1 MVKTF
6 DCAKCG
12 GNHARPIN
20 RNCKEARSS
29 AMESEEA
36 TNSLI
41 LKELKNLS
49 SRMSQ
54 MEDKVVSLE
63 GNRSPSGTS
72 NGRSPASSIS
82 SRGHQEDQDE
92 DLILPS
98 LHSLRTSR
106 EIQDQVDARIRDL
119 QTAPE
124 KGKLKSQRGG
134 SETVYVK
141 REIPWPQN
149 FILGGSTRT
158 RVSYDSLSIGQW
170 VSGFATIIKDE
181 KDQKIKQNML
191 EYLSEIMEDSHD
203 FGWGAA
209 KGAHAVL
216 LCKMEEGRLDW
227 SDTIKIDRV
236 RRAYAHKVQ
245 SHNPNAPGTKKNFG
259 KDNPTPC
266 KFFQKGTCSHKIDH
280 EHNSHLY
287 LHVCSFCFASGKK
300 YPHALKDC
308 KKNVKNE

>member
-12 GNHARPIN
+12 QNHARPIN
-20 RNCKEARSS
+20 RNCKEAKASV
-29 AMESEEA
+29 MDPEEA

-41 LKELKNLS
+41 LKELKNLT

-54 MEDKVVSLE
+54 MEDKVQSLE
-63 GNRSPSGTS
+63 VSRSPSTS
-72 NGRSPASSIS
+72 SRVRSPASSMS
-82 SRGHQEDQDE
+82 SRRPQEDQEE

-98 LHSLRTSR
+98 LHSLRTSKD
-106 EIQDQVDARIRDL
+106 IQDQVDARIRDL
-119 QTAPE
+119 QTATE
-124 KGKLKSQRGG
+124 KGKSKSQRGG

-149 FILGGSTRT
+149 FILGGSTRN

-170 VSGFATIIKDE
+170 VSGFSTIIRDE
-181 KDQKIKQNML
+181 KDPKIKQNML
-191 EYLSEIMEDSHD
+191 EYLSEIMEDCHD
-203 FGWGAA
+203 FGWNAA

-227 SDTIKIDRV
+227 SETSKIDRI

-245 SHNPNAPGTKKNFG
+245 SQNSNVPGTRKNFG

-266 KFFQKGTCSHKIDH
+266 KFFQKGTCSHKVDH
-280 EHNSHLY
+280 EHNNHLY
-287 LHVCSFCFASGKK
+287 LHVCSFCYASGKK
-300 YPHALKDC
+300 FPHSLKDC

>member
-6 DCAKCG
+6 DCVKCG

-20 RNCKEARSS
+20 GNCKEARSS
-29 AMESEEA
+29 VMEPEEA

-41 LKELKNLS
+41 LKELKNLN

-54 MEDKVVSLE
+54 MEDKIQSLE
-63 GNRSPSGTS
+63 GNRSTS
-72 NGRSPASSIS
+72 VTSSGRSPASSVS
-82 SRGHQEDQDE
+82 SRRQQEDQDE

-106 EIQDQVDARIRDL
+106 EIQDQVDARIRDI

-149 FILGGSTRT
+149 FILGGSTRA

-181 KDQKIKQNML
+181 KDKKIKQNML

-227 SDTIKIDRV
+227 SDTVTIDRV
-236 RRAYAHKVQ
+236 RRTYAHKVQ
-245 SHNPNAPGTKKNFG
+245 SQNPNVPGTKKNFG

-280 EHNSHLY
+280 EHNNHLY
-287 LHVCSFCFASGKK
+287 LHVCSFCFASGRK

>member
-1 MVKTF
+1 MVKTL
-6 DCAKCG
+6 DCVKCG

-20 RNCKEARSS
+20 HNCKELKSS
-29 AMESEEA
+29 GMEPEGD
-36 TNSLI
+36 TNALI

-49 SRMSQ
+49 SRMTQ
-54 MEDKVVSLE
+54 MEDKVQSLDVS
-63 GNRSPSGTS
+63 RSPSVS
-72 NGRSPASSIS
+72 NSSRSPASSIA
-82 SRGHQEDQDE
+82 SRRHQEDQDQ

-98 LHSLRTSR
+98 LHSLRTSKD
-106 EIQDQVDARIRDL
+106 IQDQVDARIRDL
-119 QTAPE
+119 LTAPE

-134 SETVYVK
+134 SETVFVK
-141 REIPWPQN
+141 REVPLPQN
-149 FILGGSTRT
+149 FILGGSTRA
-158 RVSYDSLSIGQW
+158 RVSYDSLSMGQW

-181 KDQKIKQNML
+181 KDPKIKQNML

-227 SDTIKIDRV
+227 SDSTKIDRV
-236 RRAYAHKVQ
+236 RHAYAHKVQ
-245 SHNPNAPGTKKNFG
+245 YTNPSVPGTKKNLD

-266 KFFQKGTCSHKIDH
+266 KFFQKGTCSHKVDH
-280 EHNSHLY
+280 ENNNHLY
-287 LHVCSFCFASGKK
+287 LHVCSFCFATGKRF
-300 YPHALKDC
+300 PHALKDC